1 MTRSTTQFQSS
12 EHRPFM
18 NNGGVDTEKGQHT
31 LLEVFNPTGVWQY
44 WGDLSDAKST
54 ERELKRHGVNFR
66 TVSSTKP
73 TRRPGKG
80 QTGQQQLDVK
90 EQGDMRLDVEVG
102 TSGGGGGVRCG
113 RAYKWWMSELKCH
126 SVALT

>member
-1 MTRSTTQFQSS
+1 
-12 EHRPFM
+12 M
-18 NNGGVDTEKGQHT
+18 NNGRVDTAKGQCT
-31 LLEVFNPTGVWQY
+31 LLKVFNPTGTRQY

-54 ERELKRHGVNFR
+54 ECELKQHKVNFR
-66 TVSSTKP
+66 TVSSMKP

-80 QTGQQQLDVK
+80 QVGQQQLDIK
-90 EQGDMRLDVEVG
+90 EQGDTRLDVKVG

-113 RAYKWWMSELKCH
+113 RGYRWWMSELKCH